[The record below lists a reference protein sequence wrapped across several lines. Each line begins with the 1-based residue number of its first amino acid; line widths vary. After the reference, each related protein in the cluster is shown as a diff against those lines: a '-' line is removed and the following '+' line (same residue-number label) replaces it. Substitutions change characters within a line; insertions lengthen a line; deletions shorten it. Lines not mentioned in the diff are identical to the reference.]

1 MRRARIRRDLEGDL
15 NVTLIDRAQDIPVN
29 VLHAVRDAAS
39 ADPRMVVVVLLHA
52 TE

>member
-1 MRRARIRRDLEGDL
+1 MMQDLEGDR
-15 NVTLIDRAQDIPVN
+15 NVTLMDRAQDIPVN
-29 VLHAVRDAAS
+29 VLQAVKDAAS